1 MGKKEQGKKRSHQG
15 WKNGFIVFVPA
26 TSVLINNTI
35 VFILYLSIAGMWYE
49 ENTKNPSTVRLNTI
63 RFIYTIVLPHCSAIL
78 RELNN
83 GFTHPKR
90 I

>member
-1 MGKKEQGKKRSHQG
+1 
-15 WKNGFIVFVPA
+15 
-26 TSVLINNTI
+26 
-35 VFILYLSIAGMWYE
+35 MWYE